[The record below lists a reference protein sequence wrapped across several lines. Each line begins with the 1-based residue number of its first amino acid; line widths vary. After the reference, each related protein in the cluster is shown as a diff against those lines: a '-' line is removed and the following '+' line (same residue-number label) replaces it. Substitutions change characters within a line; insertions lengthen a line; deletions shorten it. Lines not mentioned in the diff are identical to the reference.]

1 MVGVALLLAGGGVS
15 PAAINPSL
23 QPDSLFERHQAVL
36 VGEIVN
42 VKDDGSEY
50 AVGLTSVLKA
60 KYDVAGRKGEY
71 KVGDS
76 IVIAAG
82 EDVLAGAASAVR
94 NGSLRKGAT
103 WVAFAG
109 KAIRRHE
116 DEYMLYTSAGW
127 GLGKMLSHDRWEWS
141 ATEAVT
147 GTAGDDLLPLAAT
160 WSGAPQMLAGLLDDI
175 VADRDYFPRKAYCRF
190 REELCVL
197 AVDAPIGGV
206 AMYDIDGDG
215 RLDIYF
221 CSAAGNEALIQV
233 EPDEGRPGFAVG
245 TEHLGLTGVKSASCS
260 FADVNADGIPD
271 LLAGGALYV
280 GGSDLKGR
288 YSRSKLLPDDANR
301 DVKMSAF
308 VELNGDG
315 YPDVLLAS
323 TKGGLLAYLN
333 PGAKGGAFVESTA
346 DLGLIHRDLAQTPVL
361 FSVGDWDGDDDVDL
375 FVATRDGLLLVQDK
389 GKFHAVGGLAKLNLL
404 AGPDKKTGLTGGAAF
419 ASLLSPQSRDLV
431 IPVERAWHLIANRN
445 DTAVDVSGWAG
456 ELTEGAVGHLATA
469 TADLDADG
477 RPDLYTISSGDS
489 GQNRLILNR
498 GYGMFMHAIKNPAY
512 DAVVPGLEESAHH
525 RGATGVAIGD
535 LDGDGAPDVLL
546 GNTLGEITVLINGTL
561 DARAKQEAPVPKDLR
576 RLADV
581 RVVEVRVAG
590 RTGVLN
596 AVVTLLD
603 SGGQPVGRHM
613 IGSDVATGCRAP
625 DRALFAVRT
634 PGTYTVR
641 VRYSDGKTVTQTVAA
656 DEPRALVTI
665 SRDSP
670 ATSAATAPGTQ
681 AATHNVSNKSH

>member
-1 MVGVALLLAGGGVS
+1 MVGVVLLFWGGGAS
-15 PAAINPSL
+15 LAAINPSL

-36 VGEIVN
+36 VGEIVS
-42 VKDDGSEY
+42 VKADGSEY
-50 AVGLTSVLKA
+50 TVGLTNVLKA
-60 KYDVAGRKGEY
+60 KYDVAGRKGEF
-71 KVGDS
+71 KAGDS
-76 IVIAAG
+76 IVITAG
-82 EDVLAGAASAVR
+82 QDVLAGAASAVR
-94 NGSLRKGAT
+94 NGCLQKRAT

-109 KAIRRHE
+109 KAVRRHE

-141 ATEAVT
+141 ASEAVSGT
-147 GTAGDDLLPLAAT
+147 GGDDLLPLAAT
-160 WSGAPQMLAGLLDDI
+160 WSGSPQMLATLLADI
-175 VADRDYFPRKAYCRF
+175 VADRDYLPRKAYCRF

-197 AVDAPIGGV
+197 AVDAAIGGV

-245 TEHLGLTGVKSASCS
+245 TEHLGLTGIKSPSCS
-260 FADVNADGIPD
+260 FADANADGIPD
-271 LLAGGALYV
+271 LLAGGELYV
-280 GGSDLKGR
+280 GGKNLKDR
-288 YSRSKLLPDDANR
+288 YSRSKLLPDDANQ
-301 DVKMSAF
+301 DVKTSAF

-323 TKGGLLAYLN
+323 TKGGLRAYLN

-346 DLGLIHRDLAQTPVL
+346 DLGLIHKDLAQTPVL

-389 GKFHAVGGLAKLNLL
+389 GKFHAIAGLAKLNLL

-445 DTAVDVSGWAG
+445 GTAVDVSGWAG

-469 TADLDADG
+469 TADIDVDG

-512 DAVVPGLEESAHH
+512 NAVVPGLEESAHH
-525 RGATGVAIGD
+525 RGGTGVAIGD

-546 GNTLGEITVLINGTL
+546 GNTLGEVTVLINGTL
-561 DARAKQEAPVPKDLR
+561 EARAKQEAPIPKDLR

-641 VRYSDGKTVTQTVAA
+641 VRYSDGRTVSLPANLTQAKV
-656 DEPRALVTI
+656 RLLVD
-665 SRDSP
+665 RDAP
-670 ATSAATAPGTQ
+670 TTAPAPASRPGHPT
-681 AATHNVSNKSH
+681 APVD